1 MSVSRALP
9 ALALLALLPGV
20 AAAQP
25 VVYVCTQAAQ
35 VVKVDAT
42 NLPATTGVIYNGLGS
57 FNDCVF
63 GPDGKLYVSQS
74 ATSSSHQV
82 IRFNPVTP
90 PASGQAEIVATLS
103 SAARGLAFNVT
114 TLYFSTAGSEL
125 RALPGISEIPT
136 VTSPGTGVLKFTLSG
151 AGQGITFSI
160 DGRMW
165 LVSGATVRESPFDYT
180 TSAVLVSSGL
190 TTPEGVGTN
199 TCGNLLVGDQS
210 LKTIRRY
217 NNNGAF
223 QNTYFN
229 FDAFNDLKKYFPR
242 YFEIDAGNRTYVI
255 ADSTTNGKNALIL
268 RLGPPLN
275 GVDPISSCASTTQ
288 FEVLAELASNAI
300 PGLLS
305 NRAVGIALGP
315 THHQI
320 TKSFPIGLDCSQKF
334 DFGYHTVKL
343 TFAECLTAFSL
354 TVSALKSTPSQVSFA
369 NDPIQFPTTPIEGMR
384 YSPLGG
390 FIIQYVYLPVPPATS
405 LPVLGVDFADGEP
418 PKRAVYGFFTQE
430 LLATPGLARTPND
443 GLTDPYIESIGHD
456 FWDIGI
462 LDPGEGEVIP
472 DWSKRVVFNSGLA
485 AQCTFGGFQE
495 PLNTGNPQFNSGQN
509 IKIAFQ
515 LSGPPG
521 CNDGVLHVS
530 IVRVLG
536 NDYEVME
543 VTSGQQQGNI
553 MDVSGPGNYHYN
565 LQTTGYPVGNY
576 LITIW
581 GNVIAPFTKTFE
593 MLQ

>member
-1 MSVSRALP
+1 MCVSRALP
-9 ALALLALLPGV
+9 ALALLALLPNI

-42 NLPATTGVIYNGLGS
+42 NLPASTSVLYNGLGS
-57 FNDCVF
+57 FNDCIF

-82 IRFNPVTP
+82 IRFD
-90 PASGQAEIVATLS
+90 PASPPGSGLAETVATTLP

-114 TLYFSTAGSEL
+114 TLYFSTAGSQSGSQL

-136 VTSPGTGVLKFTLSG
+136 VTTPGTGVLKFTLPG
-151 AGQGITFSI
+151 AGRGITFSI

-217 NNNGAF
+217 VNGAF
-223 QNTYFN
+223 QGTYFN
-229 FDAFNDLKKYFPR
+229 FDQFNDLKKYFPR
-242 YFEIDAGNRTYVI
+242 YLEIDASNRTYVV
-255 ADSTTNGKNALIL
+255 ADSTTTGKNGLIL
-268 RLGPPLN
+268 RLGQALN
-275 GVDPISSCASTTQ
+275 GDDPVSECASPSQ
-288 FEVLAELASNAI
+288 YEVLAELASNAI
-300 PGLLS
+300 PGLSS

-315 THHQI
+315 TDHQI
-320 TKSFPIGLDCSQKF
+320 TKPFGGVHGCDQKF
-334 DFGYHTVKL
+334 NFGYHTVKL
-343 TFAECLTAFSL
+343 SFTQCTVFSL
-354 TVSALKSTPSQVSFA
+354 TVSALQSMPSQVIFA
-369 NDPIQFPTTPIEGMR
+369 PDLAEFPTYPNIKGMR
-384 YSPLGG
+384 YSPLRGL
-390 FIIQYVYLPVPPATS
+390 IIQYVYLPVSPATS
-405 LPVLGVDFADGEP
+405 LPELGTDFQDKHAI
-418 PKRAVYGFFTQE
+418 YGFFTQE
-430 LLATPGLARTPND
+430 LLSTPGLAKTD
-443 GLTDPYIESIGHD
+443 DLGLTDQYTESIGHD
-456 FWDIGI
+456 FWDVGI

-485 AQCTFGGFQE
+485 AQCAFGGFQE
-495 PLNTGNPQFNSGQN
+495 PLNSGNPLFNTGQN

-515 LSGPPG
+515 LSGAG
-521 CNDGVLHVS
+521 CNNGVLHVS
-530 IVRVLG
+530 IVRLLG
-536 NDYEVME
+536 NDYEAME

-565 LQTTGYPVGNY
+565 LDTNGYPVGNY
-576 LITIW
+576 QITIW
-581 GNVIAPFTKTFE
+581 GNVIAPITKPFE
-593 MLQ
+593 ITQ